1 MPGFV
6 LTVANQVFCSHSGQA
21 KPKPIPPAL
30 DRVKIMGMSV
40 VTLTTVY
47 VVGGCGLPVAAPG
60 SPPCATGSF
69 TIGATR
75 VKSLGSP
82 IVILPPIPDSKCIPT
97 GTPLLPTPAGQMRV
111 QAS

>member
-6 LTVANQVFCSHSGQA
+6 LTVANQVLCSHGGQA
-21 KPKPIPPAL
+21 KPKPIPPPL

-40 VTLTTVY
+40 VTLTTIY
-47 VVGGCGLPVAAPG
+47 VVGGCGLAAAG

-69 TIGATR
+69 TMGAMR

-82 IVILPPIPDSKCIPT
+82 IVILPPMPDSKCIPT
-97 GTPLLPTPAGQMRV
+97 GNPLLPTPAGQMRV